1 MEAAAT
7 KEACMEYKPD
17 RIHIRDILV
26 RCIVGINPDERE
38 KKQDV
43 IISLCLEGDLRLPG
57 ESDDIGD
64 TINYKEIKDRVI
76 RFTEASSFFLIE
88 ALAHEIAA
96 LCLDVPEV
104 QRVGVTV
111 DKPGALRFAKS
122 VAVEIFRTREDY
134 PDRGFDG

>member
-1 MEAAAT
+1 MEF
-7 KEACMEYKPD
+7 KLD

-38 KKQDV
+38 KKQDI

-57 ESDDIGD
+57 ESDDIND
-64 TINYKEIKDRVI
+64 TINYKEIKNRVI
-76 RFTEASSFFLIE
+76 SFTEESSFYLIE

-96 LCLDVPEV
+96 LCLEVPEV
-104 QRVGVTV
+104 RRVGVTI
-111 DKPGALRFAKS
+111 DKPGALRFARS